1 MKVAICDEDRES
13 CVRLRSLI
21 QGQDLHCEVAC
32 FCRRE
37 QLGEAERYFDSL
49 MQDVRTYQTDLPEN
63 EGKVCEGAGQLL
75 FQTKSR
81 NYTVYREEILYVES
95 RKRKVEIHT
104 TGTCFSVYA
113 TMKGMEQR
121 LGEPFFRCHRGYLV
135 NMAYV
140 AEYDMGGIR
149 LKNGERVYLA
159 REKYSDFAK
168 AYIEYLKQ
176 HNGKGYGD
184 YNETQSYFTDVK

>member
-1 MKVAICDEDRES
+1 MKVAICDEDKES
-13 CVRLRSLI
+13 CVQLRSLI
-21 QGQDLHCEVAC
+21 QRQEPHCEVAC

-37 QLGEAERYFDSL
+37 QLGEAEQYFDCL
-49 MQDVRTYQTDLPEN
+49 MRDVRTYQSDSPGNADKTSDS
-63 EGKVCEGAGQLL
+63 AGQLI

-81 NYTVYREEILYVES
+81 NYTVQREEILYVES

-104 TGTCFSVYA
+104 TQICFSVYA

-140 AEYDMGGIR
+140 ADYDMGGIR

-159 REKYSDFAK
+159 REKHSDFTK
-168 AYIEYLKQ
+168 AFMSYLKR
-176 HNGKGYGD
+176 D
-184 YNETQSYFTDVK
+184 YERD

>member
-13 CVRLRSLI
+13 CVQLRSLI
-21 QGQDLHCEVAC
+21 QSQEPHCEVAC

-37 QLGEAERYFDSL
+37 QLGEAEQYFDCL
-49 MQDVRTYQTDLPEN
+49 IRDVKTYQSDSPEN
-63 EGKVCEGAGQLL
+63 TGKICESAGQLL

-81 NYTVYREEILYVES
+81 NYTVQREEILYVES
-95 RKRKVEIHT
+95 RKRKVEIHVA
-104 TGTCFSVYA
+104 GTCFSVYA

-168 AYIEYLKQ
+168 AYIGYLKQ
-176 HNGKGYGD
+176 INEKGYGD
-184 YNETQSYFTDVK
+184 YNET

>member
-13 CVRLRSLI
+13 CVQLCSLI
-21 QGQDLHCEVAC
+21 QKHEPRCEVAC
-32 FCRRE
+32 FYRRE
-37 QLGEAERYFDSL
+37 QLGEAEQYFECMTREL
-49 MQDVRTYQTDLPEN
+49 RTYQSESPEN
-63 EGKVCEGAGQLL
+63 ADKICENAGQLL

-81 NYTVYREEILYVES
+81 NYTVQREEILYVES

-104 TGTCFSVYA
+104 AEICFSVYA

-149 LKNGERVYLA
+149 LKNGESVYLA
-159 REKYSDFAK
+159 REKYSDFAR
-168 AYIEYLKQ
+168 AYMSYLQKL
-176 HNGKGYGD
+176 HEN
-184 YNETQSYFTDVK
+184 N

>member
-1 MKVAICDEDRES
+1 MKVAICDEDKES
-13 CVRLRSLI
+13 CVKLRSLI
-21 QGQDLHCEVAC
+21 LRQEPHCEVAC

-37 QLGEAERYFDSL
+37 QSGEAEQYFDCL
-49 MQDVRTYQTDLPEN
+49 MRDVKSYRSDLSGN
-63 EGKVCEGAGQLL
+63 TGKSCESAGQLI

-81 NYTVYREEILYVES
+81 NYTVQTDEILYVES

-104 TGTCFSVYA
+104 AGICFSVYA
-113 TMKGMEQR
+113 TMKAMEQR

-140 AEYDMGGIR
+140 EDYDTGGIR

-159 REKYSDFAK
+159 REKHSDFAG
-168 AYIEYLKQ
+168 AYSRYLQK
-176 HNGKGYGD
+176 YD
-184 YNETQSYFTDVK
+184 DRD